1 MIIELINHIG
11 MFFFAIS
18 GILTAADKEMDL
30 LGGVFIA
37 FITSFGGGTIRD
49 LLLNVEVEWLK
60 SLTYISVV
68 GMGAFVGIIF
78 RERVKVFR
86 RTFFIFDT
94 IGLGLFAIY
103 GIEKSL
109 NLEHYALVAL
119 FLGVITATFGGVL
132 RDVLCNEIPL
142 IFRKEI
148 YATACIVGGLIFILL
163 NKIDLFP
170 NEWNA
175 LLAAV
180 LIMGIRVLAVVKK
193 WRMPQ
198 IREISKW

>member
-1 MIIELINHIG
+1 

-18 GILTAADKEMDL
+18 GILTAADKDMDL
-30 LGGVFIA
+30 LGGIFIA
-37 FITSFGGGTIRD
+37 FITSFGGGTTRD

-60 SLTYISVV
+60 SLSYISVV
-68 GMGAFVGIIF
+68 FAGAIIGIIF
-78 RERVKVFR
+78 REKVKEMR

-109 NLEHYALVAL
+109 GLEQYPVVAI
-119 FLGVITATFGGVL
+119 FLGVITASFGGVL

-142 IFRKEI
+142 VFRKEI
-148 YATACIVGGLIFILL
+148 YATAAIIGGVTYLL
-163 NKIDLFP
+163 LTTFSSFTT
-170 NEWNA
+170 EFNA
-175 LLAAV
+175 ISSALV
-180 LIMGIRVLAVVKK
+180 IMIIRVLAVWRK

-198 IREISKW
+198 LREISKW

>member
-1 MIIELINHIG
+1 MIIDLINHIG

-18 GILTAADKEMDL
+18 GILTAADKNMDL
-30 LGGVFIA
+30 LGGIFIA
-37 FITSFGGGTIRD
+37 FITSFGGGTTRD

-60 SLTYISVV
+60 SLSYISVV
-68 GMGAFVGIIF
+68 FAGAIIGIIF
-78 RERVKVFR
+78 REKVKEMR

-109 NLEHYALVAL
+109 GLEQYAIVAI
-119 FLGVITATFGGVL
+119 FLGVITASFGGVL

-142 IFRKEI
+142 VFRKEI
-148 YATACIVGGLIFILL
+148 YATAAIVGGMTYLL
-163 NKIDLFP
+163 LTKFSSFTT
-170 NEWNA
+170 EFNA
-175 LLAAV
+175 ISSALV
-180 LIMGIRVLAVVKK
+180 IMIIRVLAVWRK

-198 IREISKW
+198 LREISKW

>member
-1 MIIELINHIG
+1 MIIDLINHIG

-18 GILTAADKEMDL
+18 GILTAADKDMDL

-37 FITSFGGGTIRD
+37 FITSFGGGTMRD
-49 LLLNVEVEWLK
+49 LLLNVEIEWLK
-60 SLTYISVV
+60 SLSYISVV
-68 GMGAFVGIIF
+68 FAGAIVGIIF
-78 RERVKVFR
+78 RERVKKLR

-103 GIEKSL
+103 GLEKSL
-109 NLEHYALVAL
+109 TLGHFPIVAL

-148 YATACIVGGLIFILL
+148 YATACLAGGIMFLTLNYFSVLPTELNAIFSAILVM
-163 NKIDLFP
+163 I
-170 NEWNA
+170 
-175 LLAAV
+175 
-180 LIMGIRVLAVVKK
+180 IRVLAVWKK
-193 WRMPQ
+193 WHMPQ
-198 IREISKW
+198 VREISKW

>member
-1 MIIELINHIG
+1 
-11 MFFFAIS
+11 MFFFAVS
-18 GILTAADKEMDL
+18 GVLTAADKQMDL

-49 LLLNVEVEWLK
+49 LLLNVEIEWLR
-60 SLTYISVV
+60 SLSYISMVFA
-68 GMGAFVGIIF
+68 GTLAGIIF
-78 RERVKVFR
+78 RERLKRLR

-94 IGLGLFAIY
+94 IGLGFFAIY
-103 GIEKSL
+103 GLQKSL
-109 NLEHYALVAL
+109 LLGHFPVVAL

-148 YATACIVGGLIFILL
+148 YASAALAGGLFFLML
-163 NKIDLFP
+163 NAIHWVPD
-170 NEWNA
+170 EWNA
-175 LLAAV
+175 LIASFS
-180 LIMGIRVLAVVKK
+180 IMIVRVLAVKYR

-198 IREISKW
+198 IRELRK

>member
-1 MIIELINHIG
+1 MIIDLINHIG

-18 GILTAADKEMDL
+18 GILTAADKDMDL
-30 LGGVFIA
+30 LGGIFIA
-37 FITSFGGGTIRD
+37 FITSFGGGTTRD

-60 SLTYISVV
+60 SLSYISVV
-68 GMGAFVGIIF
+68 FAGAIIGIIF
-78 RERVKVFR
+78 REKVKEMR

-109 NLEHYALVAL
+109 GLEQYPVVAI
-119 FLGVITATFGGVL
+119 FLGVITASFGGVL

-142 IFRKEI
+142 VFRKEI
-148 YATACIVGGLIFILL
+148 YATAAIIGGVTYLL
-163 NKIDLFP
+163 LTTFSSFTT
-170 NEWNA
+170 EFNA
-175 LLAAV
+175 ISSALV
-180 LIMGIRVLAVVKK
+180 IMIIRVLAVWRK

-198 IREISKW
+198 LREISKW

>member
-68 GMGAFVGIIF
+68 GIGAFVGIIF

-175 LLAAV
+175 LLAAA